1 MYRFEISYLTA
12 LLMATEGQGALPRKP
27 TAVMLLDEAIR
38 QIVILCIELCSLI
51 FLLIRMV
58 LAWCLMGKE
67 TNLLLRNQ
75 HRKRRYL
82 IANLLLIG
90 WSVCTPAG
98 ALAEPRVLRVGVVD
112 GSQPCSYREY
122 GIWKGLAVEL
132 WTQVAQREN
141 LHYRLQPMSSIQA
154 MLDATRS
161 NELDVA
167 VECIN
172 LSPSRLRKYEFSL
185 PFQEDGQAVM
195 VANDPFSLSRAFL
208 AAMLS
213 PSLVRM
219 IALLTLLLFVMSALV
234 WWVEDYSSSVDHGSK
249 SPLHRFVKVFTI
261 ILTGEGD
268 AEIVD
273 TSRGRA
279 VLMAAYIVRNIS
291 SAVLVGFLTVELV
304 QEAQGLAS
312 RRLNSFDELSAMRI
326 GYKSGTVSEEFLKE
340 LGIQLADS
348 SNQSQSARVPINSIR
363 DSLMALKDGRVN
375 AVLADELQLR
385 YLQSHSAS
393 SGIIPVLARSGIRPE
408 LQGFALSPNLNNETV
423 KRINLSISE
432 LKRNGLVQQ
441 LRNEALS
448 GPKATSNRST
458 F

>member
-1 MYRFEISYLTA
+1 M
-12 LLMATEGQGALPRKP
+12 MN
-27 TAVMLLDEAIR
+27 
-38 QIVILCIELCSLI
+38 
-51 FLLIRMV
+51 
-58 LAWCLMGKE
+58 GKV
-67 TNLLLRNQ
+67 TGLLRRNQ
-75 HRKRRYL
+75 RCKRLFL

-90 WSVCTPAG
+90 WGFCTPAV
-98 ALAEPRVLRVGVVD
+98 ALAKPRVLRVGVVE
-112 GSQPCSYREY
+112 GSQPCSYREA
-122 GIWKGLAVEL
+122 GVWKGLAVEL

-141 LHYRLQPMSSIQA
+141 LHYRLMPMSSIQS
-154 MLDATRS
+154 MLDATRL

-172 LSPSRLRKYEFSL
+172 LSPGRLRKYQFSL

-219 IALLTLLLFVMSALV
+219 VALLTLLLFVMSALV
-234 WWVEDYSSSVDHGSK
+234 WWVEDYSSLVEPRGK

-273 TSRGRA
+273 TTRGRA
-279 VLMAAYIVRNIS
+279 VLMAAYVVRNIS

-312 RRLNSFDELSAMRI
+312 RRLNSFDELSAMHV
-326 GYKSGTVSEEFLKE
+326 GYKSGTVSEELLKE
-340 LGIQLADS
+340 LGMQLADS
-348 SNQSQSARVPINSIR
+348 SHQSQSARVPIDSIR
-363 DSLMALKDGRVN
+363 DSLLALKEGRVN

-385 YLQSHSAS
+385 YLQSHGGS
-393 SGIIPVLARSGIRPE
+393 SGIIPVLSMSAIRPE
-408 LQGFALSPNLNNETV
+408 LQGFALSPKLNPETV
-423 KRINLSISE
+423 KRINLSISQ

-441 LRNEALS
+441 LRNEALA
-448 GPKATSNRST
+448 GPGSASNRST

>member
-1 MYRFEISYLTA
+1 MN
-12 LLMATEGQGALPRKP
+12 
-27 TAVMLLDEAIR
+27 
-38 QIVILCIELCSLI
+38 
-51 FLLIRMV
+51 
-58 LAWCLMGKE
+58 GKV
-67 TNLLLRNQ
+67 TGLLRRNQ
-75 HRKRRYL
+75 RCKRLFL

-90 WSVCTPAG
+90 WGFCTPAV
-98 ALAEPRVLRVGVVD
+98 ALAKPRVLRVGVVE
-112 GSQPCSYREY
+112 GSQPCSYREA
-122 GIWKGLAVEL
+122 GVWKGLAVEL

-141 LHYRLQPMSSIQA
+141 LHYRLLPMSSIQS
-154 MLDATRS
+154 MLDATRL

-172 LSPSRLRKYEFSL
+172 LSPGRLRKYQFSL

-219 IALLTLLLFVMSALV
+219 VALLTLLVFVMSALV
-234 WWVEDYSSSVDHGSK
+234 WWVEDYSSLVEPRGK

-273 TSRGRA
+273 TTSGRA
-279 VLMAAYIVRNIS
+279 VLMAAYVVRNIS

-312 RRLNSFDELSAMRI
+312 RRLNSFDELSAMRV
-326 GYKSGTVSEEFLKE
+326 GYKSGTVSEELLKE
-340 LGIQLADS
+340 LGMQLADS
-348 SNQSQSARVPINSIR
+348 SRQSQSARVPIDSIR
-363 DSLMALKDGRVN
+363 DSLFALKEGRVN

-385 YLQSHSAS
+385 YLQSHGGS
-393 SGIIPVLARSGIRPE
+393 SGIIPVLSMSAIRPE
-408 LQGFALSPNLNNETV
+408 LQGFALSPKLNPETV
-423 KRINLSISE
+423 KRINLSISQ

-441 LRNEALS
+441 LRNEALA
-448 GPKATSNRST
+448 GPGSASNRST

>member
-1 MYRFEISYLTA
+1 MEK
-12 LLMATEGQGALPRKP
+12 ATG
-27 TAVMLLDEAIR
+27 
-38 QIVILCIELCSLI
+38 
-51 FLLIRMV
+51 
-58 LAWCLMGKE
+58 
-67 TNLLLRNQ
+67 LLRRNQ
-75 HRKRRYL
+75 RFKRRFL

-90 WSVCTPAG
+90 WSVCTPAVG
-98 ALAEPRVLRVGVVD
+98 LAEPRVLRVGVVD
-112 GSQPCSYREY
+112 GSQPCSYREA
-122 GIWKGLAVEL
+122 GVWRGLAVDL

-141 LHYRLQPMSSIQA
+141 LHYRLMPMSSIQS
-154 MLDATRS
+154 MLDATRL

-172 LSPSRLRKYEFSL
+172 LSPNRLRKYQFSL

-213 PSLVRM
+213 PSLLRM
-219 IALLTLLLFVMSALV
+219 VALLTLLLFVMSALV
-234 WWVEDYSSSVDHGSK
+234 WWVEDYSSLVKDGGK
-249 SPLHRFVKVFTI
+249 GPLHRFIKVFTI

-279 VLMAAYIVRNIS
+279 VLMAGYVVRNIS

-312 RRLNSFDELSAMRI
+312 RRLSSFDELSVMRI
-326 GYKSGTVSEEFLKE
+326 GYKSGTVSEELLKE
-340 LGIQLADS
+340 LGMQLPDS
-348 SNQSQSARVPINSIR
+348 SHQSKPARVPIDSIR
-363 DSLMALKDGRVN
+363 DSLLALKEGRVN

-385 YLQSHSAS
+385 YLQSHAAS
-393 SGIIPVLARSGIRPE
+393 SGIIPVLAMSGIRPE
-408 LQGFALSPNLNNETV
+408 LQGFALSPELNPETV
-423 KRINLSISE
+423 KRINLAISQ

-441 LRNEALS
+441 LRNEALA
-448 GPKATSNRST
+448 GPGATSNRST

>member
-1 MYRFEISYLTA
+1 
-12 LLMATEGQGALPRKP
+12 
-27 TAVMLLDEAIR
+27 
-38 QIVILCIELCSLI
+38 
-51 FLLIRMV
+51 
-58 LAWCLMGKE
+58 MGKE
-67 TNLLLRNQ
+67 ADLLLRNQ
-75 HRKRRYL
+75 RWKRRCL

-90 WSVCTPAG
+90 WSICTPAG
-98 ALAEPRVLRVGVVD
+98 GLAEPRVLRVGVVD
-112 GSQPCSYREY
+112 GSQPCSYREA

-141 LHYRLQPMSSIQA
+141 LHYRLQPMSSIQS

-161 NELDVA
+161 DELDVA

-219 IALLTLLLFVMSALV
+219 VALLMLLLFVMSALV
-234 WWVEDYSSSVDHGSK
+234 WWVEDYSSSVNHGGK

-279 VLMAAYIVRNIS
+279 VLMAAYVVRNIS

-326 GYKSGTVSEEFLKE
+326 GYKSGTVSEELLKE

-348 SNQSQSARVPINSIR
+348 TSQSKSARVPINSIR
-363 DSLMALKDGRVN
+363 DSLLALKDGRVS

-393 SGIIPVLARSGIRPE
+393 SGIIPVLAMSGIRPE
-408 LQGFALSPNLNNETV
+408 LQGFALSPKLNVDTV
-423 KRINLSISE
+423 KRINLSISQ

-441 LRNEALS
+441 LRNEVLS
-448 GPKATSNRST
+448 GPRATSNRST

>member
-1 MYRFEISYLTA
+1 
-12 LLMATEGQGALPRKP
+12 
-27 TAVMLLDEAIR
+27 
-38 QIVILCIELCSLI
+38 
-51 FLLIRMV
+51 
-58 LAWCLMGKE
+58 MGKV
-67 TNLLLRNQ
+67 TGLLRRDQ
-75 HRKRRYL
+75 RCKCRFL

-98 ALAEPRVLRVGVVD
+98 GLAEPRVLRVGVVA
-112 GSQPCSYREY
+112 GSQPCSYREA
-122 GIWKGLAVEL
+122 GVWRGLAVDL

-141 LHYRLQPMSSIQA
+141 LHYRLMPMSSIQS
-154 MLDATRS
+154 MLDATRL

-172 LSPSRLRKYEFSL
+172 LSPSRLRKYQFSL

-208 AAMLS
+208 AALFS

-219 IALLTLLLFVMSALV
+219 VALLTLLLFVMSALV
-234 WWVEDYSSSVDHGSK
+234 WWVEDYSSLVKHGGK

-279 VLMAAYIVRNIS
+279 VLMAAYVVRNIS

-326 GYKSGTVSEEFLKE
+326 GYKSGTVSEELLKE
-340 LGIQLADS
+340 LGMQLADS
-348 SNQSQSARVPINSIR
+348 SHQSQSARVPINSIR
-363 DSLMALKDGRVN
+363 DSLLALKDGRVN

-385 YLQSHSAS
+385 YLQSHAAS
-393 SGIIPVLARSGIRPE
+393 SGIIPVLPMTGIRPE
-408 LQGFALSPNLNNETV
+408 LQGFALSPKLNPETV
-423 KRINLSISE
+423 KRINLSISQ
-432 LKRNGLVQQ
+432 LKRNGLLQQ
-441 LRNEALS
+441 LRNEALA
-448 GPKATSNRST
+448 GPGATSNRST

>member
-1 MYRFEISYLTA
+1 MEK
-12 LLMATEGQGALPRKP
+12 ATG
-27 TAVMLLDEAIR
+27 
-38 QIVILCIELCSLI
+38 
-51 FLLIRMV
+51 
-58 LAWCLMGKE
+58 
-67 TNLLLRNQ
+67 LLRRNQ
-75 HRKRRYL
+75 RFKRRFL

-90 WSVCTPAG
+90 WSVCTPAVG
-98 ALAEPRVLRVGVVD
+98 LAEPRVLRVGVVD
-112 GSQPCSYREY
+112 GSQPCSYREA
-122 GIWKGLAVEL
+122 GVWRGLAVDL

-141 LHYRLQPMSSIQA
+141 LHYRLMPMSSIQS
-154 MLDATRS
+154 MLDATRL

-172 LSPSRLRKYEFSL
+172 LSPNRLRNYEFSL

-213 PSLVRM
+213 PSLMRM
-219 IALLTLLLFVMSALV
+219 VALLMMLLFVMSALV
-234 WWVEDYSSSVDHGSK
+234 WWVEDYSSLVKDGGK
-249 SPLHRFVKVFTI
+249 GPLHRFVKVFTI

-279 VLMAAYIVRNIS
+279 VLMAGYVVRNIS

-312 RRLNSFDELSAMRI
+312 RRLSSFDELSVMRI
-326 GYKSGTVSEEFLKE
+326 GYKSGTVSEELLKE
-340 LGIQLADS
+340 LGMQLPDS
-348 SNQSQSARVPINSIR
+348 SHQSKPARVPIDSIR
-363 DSLMALKDGRVN
+363 DSLLALKEGRVN

-385 YLQSHSAS
+385 YLQSHAAS
-393 SGIIPVLARSGIRPE
+393 SGIIPVLAMSGIRPE
-408 LQGFALSPNLNNETV
+408 LQGFALSPELNPETV
-423 KRINLSISE
+423 KRINLAISQ

-441 LRNEALS
+441 LRNEALA
-448 GPKATSNRST
+448 GPGATSNRST

>member
-1 MYRFEISYLTA
+1 MEK
-12 LLMATEGQGALPRKP
+12 ATG
-27 TAVMLLDEAIR
+27 
-38 QIVILCIELCSLI
+38 
-51 FLLIRMV
+51 
-58 LAWCLMGKE
+58 
-67 TNLLLRNQ
+67 LLRRNQ
-75 HRKRRYL
+75 RFKRRFL

-90 WSVCTPAG
+90 WSVCTPAVG
-98 ALAEPRVLRVGVVD
+98 LAEPRVLRVGVVD
-112 GSQPCSYREY
+112 GSQPCSYREA
-122 GIWKGLAVEL
+122 GVWRGLAVDL

-141 LHYRLQPMSSIQA
+141 LHYRLMPMSSIQS
-154 MLDATRS
+154 MLDATRL

-172 LSPSRLRKYEFSL
+172 LSPNRLRKYQFSL

-213 PSLVRM
+213 PSLMRM
-219 IALLTLLLFVMSALV
+219 VALLMLLLFVMSALV
-234 WWVEDYSSSVDHGSK
+234 WWVEDYSSLVKHGGK
-249 SPLHRFVKVFTI
+249 GPLHRFIKVFTI

-279 VLMAAYIVRNIS
+279 VLMAGYVVRNIS

-312 RRLNSFDELSAMRI
+312 RRLSSFDELSVMRI
-326 GYKSGTVSEEFLKE
+326 GYKSGTVSEELLKE
-340 LGIQLADS
+340 LGMQLADS
-348 SNQSQSARVPINSIR
+348 SHQSKPARVPIDSIR
-363 DSLMALKDGRVN
+363 DSLLALKDGRVN
-375 AVLADELQLR
+375 GVLADELQLR
-385 YLQSHSAS
+385 YLQSHADS
-393 SGIIPVLARSGIRPE
+393 SGIIPVLAMSGIRPE
-408 LQGFALSPNLNNETV
+408 LQGFALSPKLNPETV
-423 KRINLSISE
+423 KRINLSISQ

-441 LRNEALS
+441 LRNEALA
-448 GPKATSNRST
+448 GPGATTNRST

>member
-1 MYRFEISYLTA
+1 MEK
-12 LLMATEGQGALPRKP
+12 ATG
-27 TAVMLLDEAIR
+27 
-38 QIVILCIELCSLI
+38 
-51 FLLIRMV
+51 
-58 LAWCLMGKE
+58 
-67 TNLLLRNQ
+67 LLRRNQ
-75 HRKRRYL
+75 RFKRRFL

-90 WSVCTPAG
+90 WSVCTPAVG
-98 ALAEPRVLRVGVVD
+98 LAEPRVLRVGVVD
-112 GSQPCSYREY
+112 GSQPCSYREA
-122 GIWKGLAVEL
+122 GVWRGLAVDL

-141 LHYRLQPMSSIQA
+141 LHYRLMPMSSIQS
-154 MLDATRS
+154 MLDATRL

-172 LSPSRLRKYEFSL
+172 LSPNRLRKYQFSL

-213 PSLVRM
+213 PSLMRM
-219 IALLTLLLFVMSALV
+219 VALLTLLLFVMSALV
-234 WWVEDYSSSVDHGSK
+234 WWVEDYSSLVKHGGK
-249 SPLHRFVKVFTI
+249 GPLHRFIKVFTI

-279 VLMAAYIVRNIS
+279 VLMAGYVVRNIS

-312 RRLNSFDELSAMRI
+312 RRLNSFDELSVMRI
-326 GYKSGTVSEEFLKE
+326 GYKSGTVSEELLKE
-340 LGIQLADS
+340 LGMQLADS
-348 SNQSQSARVPINSIR
+348 SHQSKPARVPIDSIR
-363 DSLMALKDGRVN
+363 DSLLALKDGRVN
-375 AVLADELQLR
+375 GVLADELQLR
-385 YLQSHSAS
+385 YLQSHADS
-393 SGIIPVLARSGIRPE
+393 SGIIPVLAMSGIRPE
-408 LQGFALSPNLNNETV
+408 LQGFALSPKLNPETV
-423 KRINLSISE
+423 KRINLSISQ

-441 LRNEALS
+441 LRNEALA
-448 GPKATSNRST
+448 GPGATTNRST

>member
-1 MYRFEISYLTA
+1 M
-12 LLMATEGQGALPRKP
+12 MN
-27 TAVMLLDEAIR
+27 
-38 QIVILCIELCSLI
+38 
-51 FLLIRMV
+51 
-58 LAWCLMGKE
+58 GKV
-67 TNLLLRNQ
+67 TGLLRRNQ
-75 HRKRRYL
+75 RCKRLFL

-90 WSVCTPAG
+90 WGFCTPAV
-98 ALAEPRVLRVGVVD
+98 ALAKPRILRVGVVD
-112 GSQPCSYREY
+112 GSQPCSYREA
-122 GIWKGLAVEL
+122 GVWKGLAVEL

-141 LHYRLQPMSSIQA
+141 LHYRLLPMSSIQS
-154 MLDATRS
+154 MLDATRL

-172 LSPSRLRKYEFSL
+172 LSPGRLRKYQFSL

-219 IALLTLLLFVMSALV
+219 VALLTLLLFVMSALV
-234 WWVEDYSSSVDHGSK
+234 WWVEDYSSLVEPRGK

-273 TSRGRA
+273 TTRGRA
-279 VLMAAYIVRNIS
+279 VLMAAYVVRNIS

-312 RRLNSFDELSAMRI
+312 RRLNSFDELSAMRV
-326 GYKSGTVSEEFLKE
+326 GYKSGTVSEELLKE
-340 LGIQLADS
+340 LGMQLADS
-348 SNQSQSARVPINSIR
+348 SRQSQSARVPIDSIR
-363 DSLMALKDGRVN
+363 DSLFALKEGRVN

-385 YLQSHSAS
+385 YLQSHGGS
-393 SGIIPVLARSGIRPE
+393 SGIIPVLSMSGIRPE
-408 LQGFALSPNLNNETV
+408 LQGFALSPKLNPETV
-423 KRINLSISE
+423 KRINLSISQ

-441 LRNEALS
+441 LRNEALA
-448 GPKATSNRST
+448 GPGSASNRST